1 MKKILLIE
9 DNEGVRET
17 TADILSLADYEVET
31 AENGKIGVEKAL
43 QFHPDVIICDVM
55 MPELDGYGVL
65 HILSKKSETASIPF
79 IFLTAKSDK
88 QDMRKGMNLGADDY
102 LTKPFEETE
111 LLDALESRL
120 KRNDLLRQEFQNNVQ
135 GLDSFFSEAS
145 QYKELQDLSKDR
157 TLKKYEK
164 RQNIFM
170 EDGLAYL
177 LYFIQSGKVKTYKS
191 TESGKEFV
199 TGIYGAGDFI
209 GQLSLLNDE
218 GIYNESAVVLEDAE
232 LCAIPKED
240 FTKLIFG
247 HKEISNKF
255 INMLSNN
262 LKERE
267 QQLVEM
273 AFASVRQRT
282 AKALLDVDLKAQ
294 NQTDYDNTIQL
305 SREDLAGLIGTA
317 KETAIR
323 TLSDFKEDGLIAI
336 ELSKIKLLDKK
347 KLGRLATSSYL

>member
-1 MKKILLIE
+1 MKKVLLIE

-17 TADILSLADYEVET
+17 TADILMLADYEVQT

-43 QFHPDVIICDVM
+43 EFHPDVIICDVM

-65 HILSKKSETASIPF
+65 HILGKKPEMASIPF
-79 IFLTAKSDK
+79 IFLTAKSEK

-111 LLDALESRL
+111 LLDAVESRL
-120 KRNDLLRQEFQNNVQ
+120 KKNNLLRQEFQNNVQ
-135 GLDSFFSEAS
+135 GIDSFFAEAS

-164 RQNIFM
+164 KQNIFM

-199 TGIYGAGDFI
+199 TGMYGAGDFI
-209 GQLSLLNDE
+209 GQVSLLNDS
-218 GIYNESAVVLEDAE
+218 GTYNESAMVLEDAE
-232 LCAIPKED
+232 LCAIPKAD

-262 LKERE
+262 LRERE
-267 QQLVEM
+267 QPLVEM
-273 AFASVRQRT
+273 AYASVRQRT
-282 AKALLDVDLKAQ
+282 AKALLDADAKAKTE
-294 NQTDYDNTIQL
+294 TDYTESITL
-305 SREDLAGLIGTA
+305 SRENLAGMIGTA

-336 ELSKIKLLDKK
+336 ELSKIRLLDKE